1 MRVVH
6 SDDKIAENFEI
17 AKSEALNSFNDD
29 QIYMEK
35 FLVNPKHIE
44 VQVLSDSYD
53 NVYSFKR

>member
-29 QIYMEK
+29 QYTWKNFWLTLNI
-35 FLVNPKHIE
+35 
-44 VQVLSDSYD
+44 
-53 NVYSFKR
+53 